1 MRRWAFPDLPAGG
14 FDFVLMDRKVID
26 AIVSMQE
33 KNTSLMGLVLWTGF
47 RRASVPYTRR
57 AREKGRSM
65 WTFRKKLKYA
75 IDSLV
80 SFSYFP
86 IRVAQLLG
94 VLFAFAGFVYAVVV
108 AVLQLTGNI
117 PVAGWSALTVIVLV
131 LGGLQLLMLGVPPR
145 G

>member
-1 MRRWAFPDLPAGG
+1 
-14 FDFVLMDRKVID
+14 
-26 AIVSMQE
+26 
-33 KNTSLMGLVLWTGF
+33 MGLVLWTGF

-65 WTFRKKLKYA
+65 WTLRKKLKYA

-94 VLFAFAGFVYAVVV
+94 ALFALAGFVYAVVV
-108 AVLQLTGNI
+108 AVLRLTGNI
-117 PVAGWSALTVIVLV
+117 PVAGWSALTVVVLV
-131 LGGLQLLMLGVPPR
+131 LGGIQLLVLGVIGEYLWRTLDETKRRPAFLVDLVVEGGTKR
-145 G
+145 H